1 MSKRMQKPRRLQLER
16 AHCNLQGWGNPGKE
30 MPGPEGPLPLAPGWL
45 VGGGVAGGNLGE
57 VVVGATIGANGGVS
71 PKPPPLC
78 VVIR

>member
-45 VGGGVAGGNLGE
+45 GGGVAGGNLGE